1 MINEKMYKLGSKRSV
16 IREIF
21 EYAKKRGGGDRRGE
35 RIRFFHR
42 EPVRPRAR
50 LRRRGDFAAS

>member
-21 EYAKKRGGGDRRGE
+21 EYAKKRGGEIGAENVFDFPSGTRPSPRPPASKRR
-35 RIRFFHR
+35 FC
-42 EPVRPRAR
+42 
-50 LRRRGDFAAS
+50 AS